1 MKIKKEL
8 LVNGIPVDSIDI
20 TIKYEDN
27 VTALET
33 LSDKELIDS
42 IISALEMDGKP
53 RLGNILTMSLQF
65 RESKSEA

>member
-1 MKIKKEL
+1 MRIKKEL

-33 LSDKELIDS
+33 LSDRELIDS
-42 IISALEMDGKP
+42 IISTLEMDGKP